1 MPSRRGVVLA
11 AGGLVLAVALTTAA
25 TLLPSPV
32 PPPAP
37 APVPA
42 AAAQADTAL
51 SATSARAAVDALN
64 ARLRRLPLDHHAW
77 ARLGA
82 AYVQEARIT
91 SDPTL
96 YARAQQALDRA
107 AALAP
112 GDPATLTGGAALAA
126 ARHDF
131 AGAVR
136 LADRAIAAN
145 PYGATAY
152 GVLADAATQLGRYDA
167 AAKAADRMIALR
179 PGVSAYTRAAYAAEL
194 RGDPAQARRL
204 LNYALLDAYAPED
217 VAYCRYSLGEL
228 SLHAGDVAAAAEQY
242 QLALDAAPA
251 FAPALAGR
259 ARAAALSGQ
268 LPRALDDYATLV
280 ARLPMPQY
288 IIEYGE
294 TLAAA
299 GRDPAPQWR
308 LLAAQRTL
316 MDAAAVKDDLTWA
329 EFEADHGSPAKAVA
343 YARAEYARHPNLSAA
358 DALAWAL
365 HRAGRDR
372 EALPYAVAATSTGWR
387 NALVLRHR
395 AAIERA
401 LGDTAAA
408 ARSTA
413 RAEAANPRFVAELP
427 ALARFS

>member
-1 MPSRRGVVLA
+1 MRPSRRGVTLA
-11 AGGLVLAVALTTAA
+11 AGGLVLAVALTVTA
-25 TLLPSPV
+25 TLLPSSAP
-32 PPPAP
+32 PAAAPPAP
-37 APVPA
+37 AVHVE
-42 AAAQADTAL
+42 TSV
-51 SATSARAAVDALN
+51 SATSARAAVGALN

-77 ARLGA
+77 AQLGA

-91 SDPTL
+91 SDPSL

-112 GDPATLTGGAALAA
+112 DDPATLTGSAALAA
-126 ARHDF
+126 GRHDF
-131 AGAVR
+131 ARAVR

-152 GVLADAATQLGRYDA
+152 GVLADAYTQLGRYGE
-167 AAKAADRMIALR
+167 AAKAADRMMALR
-179 PGVSAYTRAAYAAEL
+179 PGISSYTRASYAAEL
-194 RGDPAQARRL
+194 RGDLVQARKL
-204 LNYALLDAYAPED
+204 LDYALLDAYAPED
-217 VAYCRYSLGEL
+217 VAYARYSLGEL
-228 SLHAGDVAAAAEQY
+228 SLHAGDLPAAAEQY
-242 QLALDAAPA
+242 QRALDRAPG

-259 ARAAALSGQ
+259 ARAAALSGR
-268 LPRALDDYATLV
+268 LPQALDDYATLV
-280 ARLPMPQY
+280 ARLPLPQY

-294 TLAAA
+294 ALAAA

-308 LLAAQRTL
+308 LLAAQRAL
-316 MDAAAVKDDLTWA
+316 MDAAGVKDDLTWA

-343 YARAEYARHPNLSAA
+343 HARAEYARHPNLSAA

-372 EALPYAVAATSTGWR
+372 EALPYAIKATSTGWR

-401 LGDTAAA
+401 LGDGAAA
-408 ARSTA
+408 DRTTA
-413 RAEAANPRFVAELP
+413 RAVAANPAFVPALP

>member
-11 AGGLVLAVALTTAA
+11 AGGLILAVALTIAA
-25 TLLPSPV
+25 TLLPSSA
-32 PPPAP
+32 PPAASAPAP
-37 APVPA
+37 A
-42 AAAQADTAL
+42 AQVETAL

-77 ARLGA
+77 AQLGA

-91 SDPTL
+91 SDPSL

-107 AALAP
+107 GALAP
-112 GDPATLTGGAALAA
+112 GDPATLTGSAALAA
-126 ARHDF
+126 GRHDF
-131 AGAVR
+131 ARAVR
-136 LADRAIAAN
+136 LARQAIDAN

-152 GVLADAATQLGRYDA
+152 GVLSDASTQLGRYDD
-167 AAKAADRMIALR
+167 AAKAADQMMALR
-179 PGVSAYTRAAYAAEL
+179 PGISSYTRASYAAEL
-194 RGDPAQARRL
+194 RGDLTQARKL
-204 LNYALLDAYAPED
+204 LDYALLDAYAPED
-217 VAYCRYSLGEL
+217 VAYARFSLGEL
-228 SLHAGDVAAAAEQY
+228 SLHAGDLPAAAEQY
-242 QLALDAAPA
+242 QLALDVAPA
-251 FAPALAGR
+251 FTPALAGR
-259 ARAAALSGQ
+259 ARAAALSGRPPQ
-268 LPRALDDYATLV
+268 ALDDYAALV
-280 ARLPMPQY
+280 ARLPLPQY

-294 TLAAA
+294 VLAAA
-299 GRDPAPQWR
+299 GRDPSPQWR
-308 LLAAQRTL
+308 LLEAQRAL

-372 EALPYAVAATSTGWR
+372 EALPYAVKATSTGWR

-401 LGDTAAA
+401 LGDTATA
-408 ARSTA
+408 ARTTA
-413 RAEAANPRFVAELP
+413 RAEAANPTFVPALP